1 MAGLHR
7 RAFFRSSVHT
17 GLGLLVF
24 AILSG
29 CAATQH
35 REQMNAFS
43 ASWEVGDFTSAAY
56 GQQDSEQR
64 TFDPE
69 TIESMDLFELLHFAE
84 AARLSGD
91 QELAIEAFDRTEE
104 VFKRFDEENV
114 AGRSLGQ
121 MGAILAGESV
131 RAYRG
136 HLYEAVLVNTYKAM
150 TFLSTADN
158 SLARVEFNRAD
169 DRTRRAVEFFADE
182 IEEQQQVDEEKH
194 TTADKQEEPPSD
206 QQQSVAATM
215 ASEESK
221 QALYEAYGN
230 PSEWAVYP
238 DFVNPFVTYLHGLYF
253 LSQSEQ
259 RGDIERAVESL
270 DRVHGMTENPVVAAD
285 LELANAL
292 ASGALSR
299 SALPSQVWVI
309 YENGIGPTLTESRFD
324 IPLFL
329 VTQGRAGQ
337 PTLAGIALPKVERG
351 RAAHQNLSI
360 HAVGPSGL
368 EPVAQSHT
376 LADMQRVLN
385 TEFQHNFD
393 GILGRAITSTV
404 VDLLIQS
411 EATSRAGLLG
421 AFASTVL
428 TQQTNKADLRI
439 WRALP
444 DHWQVARFER
454 PVNGKITLLGDD
466 SGPLV
471 NLTVPDWPYTLVYV
485 KQPTR
490 FASPAVKVIDLQGRN
505 PALGI
510 GQGVPDELVAAP

>member
-1 MAGLHR
+1 M
-7 RAFFRSSVHT
+7 T
-17 GLGLLVF
+17 GLKRCVLFRASARAALVLF
-24 AILSG
+24 VLVILSG

-43 ASWEVGDFTSAAY
+43 ASWEAGDFTSAAY
-56 GQQDSEQR
+56 GEQAGEQQV
-64 TFDPE
+64 FDPE
-69 TIESMDLFELLHFAE
+69 VIESMDLFELLHFAE

-91 QELAIEAFDRTEE
+91 PELAIEAFDRTEE

-182 IEEQQQVDEEKH
+182 IEQQQQAGQE
-194 TTADKQEEPPSD
+194 TPSAADQEEEPPSD
-206 QQQSVAATM
+206 QQQSVAATL

-221 QALYEAYGN
+221 QALYQAYGN

-259 RGDIERAVESL
+259 RGDIERAIESL
-270 DRVHGMTENPVVAAD
+270 DRVYGMTDNPVVAAD

-292 ASGALSR
+292 ASGAVSR
-299 SALPSQVWVI
+299 SALPNQVWVI
-309 YENGIGPTLTESRFD
+309 YENGIGPTLSESRFD

-351 RAAHQNLSI
+351 RAAHQMLAV
-360 HAVGPSGL
+360 HAVGDGGAQPL
-368 EPVAQSHT
+368 AQSQT
-376 LADMQRVLN
+376 LAEMQRVLN

-421 AFASTVL
+421 ALASTVL

-444 DHWQVARFER
+444 DQWQVARFDR
-454 PVNGKITLLGDD
+454 PVSGRITLSADD
-466 SGPLV
+466 SGPLA
-471 NLTVPDWPYTLVYV
+471 NLTLPDWPYTLIYV

-490 FASPAVKVIDLQGRN
+490 FAAPAVKVIDLQGRN
-505 PALGI
+505 PAQWI
-510 GQGVPDELVAAP
+510 GQGVPDALVAAP